1 MESKEVY
8 YLGILK
14 SSKNI
19 LSELGKK
26 DELLTWSQLR
36 KRLAKEIS
44 NDNILKKGIDQ
55 LIELN
60 LIKKDGEGR
69 GATYKINER
78 YGAIA
83 RSIGSRDLDK
93 RNLDEF
99 NSGDI
104 INFWGPSSFTTIYG
118 LKSGVFYKQLKDG
131 KPDTSLKE
139 TREFASGIKA
149 IELMGERYA
158 TPPEILLNDDA
169 TDEEIRDAEIEYYSK
184 LLKESKNPKK
194 VIKSILEK
202 YRDTKVEFKYLGAN
216 IVEKITGMKKEHRF
230 SELEKTYKELLKEVD
245 NIKIKR
251 FLKDNQKEII
261 SLLNKTGSKEEIER
275 TLFIHRDFLS
285 PILFSFDSK
294 RLKSFSKSL
303 DKLTQTEKEWIIIFL
318 LKIVNKNKDLYPT
331 RISVFIKR

>member
-1 MESKEVY
+1 MESKEVF

-14 SSKNI
+14 SSRNI
-19 LSELGKK
+19 LSELSKK
-26 DELLTWSQLR
+26 DTSLTWSQL
-36 KRLAKEIS
+36 KKGLTKEIS

-55 LIELN
+55 LIKLN
-60 LIKKDGEGR
+60 LIKKDGNGR
-69 GATYKINER
+69 GATYRINER

-83 RSIGSRDLDK
+83 RSIGGRDLDK

-104 INFWGPSSFTTIYG
+104 INLWGPYSFTTIYG

-131 KPDTSLKE
+131 NPDTSLRE
-139 TREFASGIKA
+139 TQEFASGMKA
-149 IELMGERYA
+149 IELMGARYA
-158 TPPEILLNDDA
+158 TPQEIFLNEDA
-169 TDEEIRDAEIEYYSK
+169 TEEEIRGAEIEYYVS
-184 LLKESKNPKK
+184 LLKKSKDPKK
-194 VIKSILEK
+194 VIRSILGK
-202 YRDTKVEFKYLGAN
+202 YRDTRAGFKYLGAN
-216 IVEKITGMKKEHRF
+216 IVEKITEMKKEHRF
-230 SELEKTYKELLKEVD
+230 SELEKTYKEFLKEID
-245 NIKIKR
+245 NTKIKKL
-251 FLKDNQKEII
+251 LKDNQKEII

-303 DKLTQTEKEWIIIFL
+303 DKLTQTEKEWIITFL